1 MIKYDKRI
9 DALITESCGEV
20 LADIGCDHGY
30 VAVGAVLSGKV
41 KRAVA
46 IDISEKSLEKTRL
59 LSEQT
64 GVADKVR
71 CLCGNGFAPLDED
84 VDVAVIAGMGGVEII
99 SVLEAAGDKL
109 PARLVLCPHQNA
121 YELRRWLNGRFRIV
135 KDRTVAV
142 ANKYYPIIVPEKG
155 SDFYGEDEFFY
166 GKNSPAGDDYAAM
179 LKARRRVLEER
190 FSIHG
195 MHDGKICEEY
205 KEVIA
210 QCSKLKI

>member
-1 MIKYDKRI
+1 MIRYDKRI
-9 DALITESCGEV
+9 DALIEECCGEV

-59 LSEQT
+59 LSERT
-64 GVADKVR
+64 GVADKVI
-71 CLCGNGFAPLDED
+71 CLCGNGFAPLEEKADS
-84 VDVAVIAGMGGVEII
+84 AVIAGMGGVEII
-99 SVLEAAGDKL
+99 SVLEAAGDRL

-121 YELRRWLNGRFRIV
+121 YELRRWLNGKFRIV

-142 ANKYYPIIVPEKG
+142 AGKYYPIIVLGEG
-155 SDFYGEDEFFY
+155 ESFYGEDEFFY
-166 GKNSPAGDDYAAM
+166 GKNSPADDDYAAM

-190 FSIHG
+190 FSRHG
-195 MHDGKICEEY
+195 IHDGKICEEY
-205 KEVIA
+205 KEVTA
-210 QCSKLKI
+210 QCLKLKI

>member
-9 DALITESCGEV
+9 DALIEECCGEV

-59 LSEQT
+59 
-64 GVADKVR
+64 
-71 CLCGNGFAPLDED
+71 
-84 VDVAVIAGMGGVEII
+84 AGMGGVEII
-99 SVLEAAGDKL
+99 SVLEAAGDRL

-121 YELRRWLNGRFRIV
+121 YELRRWLNGKFRIV

-142 ANKYYPIIVPEKG
+142 ANKYYPIIVLGEG
-155 SDFYGEDEFFY
+155 ESFYGEDEFFY
-166 GKNSPAGDDYAAM
+166 GKNSPADDDYAAM

>member
-9 DALITESCGEV
+9 DALIEECCGEV

-135 KDRTVAV
+135 KD
-142 ANKYYPIIVPEKG
+142 
-155 SDFYGEDEFFY
+155 SDNSSRRGRKLLRRGRILLREEFAC
-166 GKNSPAGDDYAAM
+166 GRRLRRNAQSAQESAGGAFFDTRNA
-179 LKARRRVLEER
+179 
-190 FSIHG
+190 
-195 MHDGKICEEY
+195 
-205 KEVIA
+205 
-210 QCSKLKI
+210 